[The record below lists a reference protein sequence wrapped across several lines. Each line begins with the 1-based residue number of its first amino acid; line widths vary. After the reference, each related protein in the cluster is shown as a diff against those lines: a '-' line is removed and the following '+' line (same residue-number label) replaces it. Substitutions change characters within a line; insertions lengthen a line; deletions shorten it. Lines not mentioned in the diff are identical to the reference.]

1 MKELLENL
9 YKKHEKE
16 LKNNFDDAQIIVWTK
31 DKVLFGRVKGSD
43 VKFNSGIGAVGEI
56 LEFRLFDKEKELYFW
71 GDGSRIYK
79 FGGDEISSNTFMLGK
94 VVECKNGWSK
104 VDDGRGGKFYL
115 PLEKQLESKI
125 EIQKYDIIGYHK
137 ETHQAYISGY
147 AIKEIK

>member
-1 MKELLENL
+1 MKELLKDFVNAKVIIWTMDKIYFGIFDGVEVCS
-9 YKKHEKE
+9 YDKKFST
-16 LKNNFDDAQIIVWTK
+16 LD
-31 DKVLFGRVKGSD
+31 G
-43 VKFNSGIGAVGEI
+43 I
-56 LEFRLFDKEKELYFW
+56 LELRAFDEAKELYFW
-71 GDGSRIYK
+71 GDGSRVYK
-79 FGGDEISSNTFMLGK
+79 FGDDKLPSNTFMLGK

-137 ETHQAYISGY
+137 ETHQAYIKGY